1 MMLLADKIV
10 IVTGAGR
17 GIGRVIA
24 LTFAQ
29 EGAHIVCANRTPERA
44 DRVAEE
50 VRALGRKAL
59 PVPTDVSQEASVVN
73 MVNQTVG
80 TFGTV
85 DILVNNAGIH
95 MRNFVHEIPAEEFK
109 ATLDVNLLGAFYC
122 CRAVLPIM
130 YAKREGNIIFI
141 NSRSG
146 QQGAGFRAAYCASK
160 FGQIG
165 LMESLAQES
174 RAYGVRVNTIAPVGV
189 KTDMTY
195 ELRNFD
201 GAEIDA
207 SGFMEPEEVADAA
220 LFLASHL
227 SRGMHGQCLNLY
239 GGVNYKHCADLRV

>member
-1 MMLLADKIV
+1 MLLTDKIA

-17 GIGRVIA
+17 GIGRAIA
-24 LTFAQ
+24 LTFAR

-44 DRVAEE
+44 DAVADE
-50 VRALGRKAL
+50 VRMLGRQAL
-59 PVPTDVSQEASVVN
+59 PIATDVSQESSVIH
-73 MVNQTVG
+73 MVKRTVE

-85 DILVNNAGIH
+85 DILVNNAGIQ
-95 MRNFVHEIPAEEFK
+95 MRHFVHEIPAEEFK
-109 ATLDVNLLGAFYC
+109 AMLDVNLLGAFYC
-122 CRAVLPIM
+122 CKAVLPIM
-130 YAKREGNIIFI
+130 YAKQDGIIIFV

-160 FGQIG
+160 AGQIG

-174 RAYGVRVNTIAPVGV
+174 RAHGVRVNTITPVGV

-239 GGVNYKHCADLRV
+239 GGTAYRHCADLRA

>member
-1 MMLLADKIV
+1 MKGKTIV
-10 IVTGAGR
+10 ILLVAGLLLSSIFMTACQKKQPEPFKKNPDR
-17 GIGRVIA
+17 PAVKPLTDAERFQKAIA
-24 LTFAQ
+24 
-29 EGAHIVCANRTPERA
+29 P
-44 DRVAEE
+44 
-50 VRALGRKAL
+50 
-59 PVPTDVSQEASVVN
+59 
-73 MVNQTVG
+73 
-80 TFGTV
+80 
-85 DILVNNAGIH
+85 
-95 MRNFVHEIPAEEFK
+95 FK
-109 ATLDVNLLGAFYC
+109 AMLDVNLLGAFYC
-122 CRAVLPIM
+122 CKAVLPIM
-130 YAKREGNIIFI
+130 YAKRDGNIIFV

-160 FGQIG
+160 AGQIG

-174 RAYGVRVNTIAPVGV
+174 RAHGVRVNTITPVGV

-239 GGVNYKHCADLRV
+239 GGTAYRHCADLRA